1 MIPDSSQA
9 DCAVLIVAAGVA
21 EFEAGISKNGQTHEH
36 ALLAVT
42 LGVKQLI
49 IDVNKIESTELY
61 PTARRNMKKLL
72 KNSEL
77 ILRKLAT
84 TLTQ

>member
-1 MIPDSSQA
+1 MMTGPSQA
-9 DCAVLIVAAGVA
+9 DWAVPIAAAGVG
-21 EFEAGISKNGQTHEH
+21 EFEAGVSKNRQTCEH
-36 ALLAVT
+36 GLLAVT
-42 LGVKQLI
+42 LGGKQLI
-49 IDVNKIESTELY
+49 VDVNKIESTELY
-61 PTARRNMKKLL
+61 PTARRDIKKLL